1 MLLRRLANALAQH
14 ATAARALTAAAAAPL
29 LPSRIP
35 LQRRPLLSSSAAP
48 SMSSIAASS
57 AAAMAAPA
65 SATDAPAASSSPLPS
80 PPPAVIATRTWI
92 VDPASPPAVME
103 AQLGEA
109 AAVLQQGGLVAFP
122 TETVYGL
129 GGSESERSAQPASG
143 ASIDASAELTARS
156 LSTTPSDALS
166 SSALSG
172 IYVAKGRPSDN
183 PLIVHVHSHAQFLSL
198 GRDIPRLA
206 LRLAERFWP
215 GPLTLIVPTS
225 RGEGAASEKAR
236 AGLDCVGVRMPNHPV
251 ALALLRACGVP
262 LAAPS
267 ANLSGRPSPT
277 TAAHVATD
285 LTGRVAGI
293 VDGGAAEGVGLE
305 STVVECEDGASDS
318 DPGWVTILRPGGIT
332 REMLEEVVGVGR
344 VRIDPAIAALQASPV
359 DQSAAVQSLPK
370 QSAKRGTE
378 RADVASLLGSPSP
391 ASASAAAAASSSPSP
406 SPAAPA
412 SPATPATPSTPGPK
426 APGMKYTH
434 YAPRAPLLLVSGRTS
449 FLLESAAPYLARG
462 DVVGVL
468 ATEESRAEIE
478 SWLLSRGFDPALLHL
493 MIVGRRSDLASVAR
507 GLYGALRAFDDTA
520 VQIILSEMFPSEGG
534 LGEAVMN
541 RLNKAAGG
549 RIIHEPVA
557 AAASAAAAA
566 DGAK

>member
-1 MLLRRLANALAQH
+1 MHTHTDEPRLHAQAGERSAH
-14 ATAARALTAAAAAPL
+14 VSCLCAPL
-29 LPSRIP
+29 L
-35 LQRRPLLSSSAAP
+35 
-48 SMSSIAASS
+48 
-57 AAAMAAPA
+57 
-65 SATDAPAASSSPLPS
+65 
-80 PPPAVIATRTWI
+80 
-92 VDPASPPAVME
+92 
-103 AQLGEA
+103 
-109 AAVLQQGGLVAFP
+109 
-122 TETVYGL
+122 
-129 GGSESERSAQPASG
+129 
-143 ASIDASAELTARS
+143 
-156 LSTTPSDALS
+156 DALS
-166 SSALSG
+166 SSALAG

-215 GPLTLIVPTS
+215 GPLTLIVPTA
-225 RGEGAASEKAR
+225 RGEGAASEMAR

-305 STVVECEDGASDS
+305 STVVECEDGASDGEQ
-318 DPGWVTILRPGGIT
+318 GWVTILRPGGIT

-344 VRIDPAIAALQASPV
+344 VRVDPAIAALQASPL
-359 DQSAAVQSLPK
+359 DQSAPVQSLPK
-370 QSAKRGTE
+370 QSTKRGTE
-378 RADVASLLGSPSP
+378 RADVSALLGSPSP
-391 ASASAAAAASSSPSP
+391 ASTAAAASAAAAASSSPSS
-406 SPAAPA
+406 SPLPA
-412 SPATPATPSTPGPK
+412 SPATPSTPGPK

-449 FLLESAAPYLARG
+449 FLLATADPYLSRG

-478 SWLLSRGFDPALLHL
+478 AWMQSRDPALLHL
-493 MIVGRRSDLASVAR
+493 MVVGRRSDLASVAR
-507 GLYGALRAFDDTA
+507 GLYGALRAFDDTH
-520 VQIILSEMFPSEGG
+520 VQIILSEVFPAEGG

-549 RIIHEPVA
+549 RTIHETADFAA
-557 AAASAAAAA
+557 AAASANAN
-566 DGAK
+566 K

>member
-1 MLLRRLANALAQH
+1 MLL
-14 ATAARALTAAAAAPL
+14 
-29 LPSRIP
+29 
-35 LQRRPLLSSSAAP
+35 
-48 SMSSIAASS
+48 
-57 AAAMAAPA
+57 
-65 SATDAPAASSSPLPS
+65 
-80 PPPAVIATRTWI
+80 
-92 VDPASPPAVME
+92 
-103 AQLGEA
+103 
-109 AAVLQQGGLVAFP
+109 
-122 TETVYGL
+122 
-129 GGSESERSAQPASG
+129 
-143 ASIDASAELTARS
+143 
-156 LSTTPSDALS
+156 SDALS

-215 GPLTLIVPTS
+215 GPLTLIVPTA

-305 STVVECEDGASDS
+305 STVVECEDGATES
-318 DPGWVTILRPGGIT
+318 DPGWATILRPGGIT

-344 VRIDPAIAALQASPV
+344 VRIDPAIEALQASPV

-370 QSAKRGTE
+370 QSAKRGTD
-378 RADVASLLGSPSP
+378 RADVASLLGSPS
-391 ASASAAAAASSSPSP
+391 AAAASSSPSP
-406 SPAAPA
+406 SPLAS
-412 SPATPATPSTPGPK
+412 SPALATSSPSTPGPK

-434 YAPRAPLLLVSGRTS
+434 YAPRAPLLLVDGRTA
-449 FLLESAAPYLARG
+449 FLLDTAASYMAKG

-478 SWLLSRGFDPALLHL
+478 SWMVARGFDASLLHL
-493 MIVGRRSDLASVAR
+493 LIVGRRSDLASVAR
-507 GLYGALRAFDDTA
+507 GLYGALRAFDDTH
-520 VQIILSEMFPSEGG
+520 VQIILSEVFPAEGG

-549 RIIHEPVA
+549 RTIKEPP
-557 AAASAAAAA
+557 SSS
-566 DGAK
+566 